1 MIINKITKET
11 LMSNQTSENNKRI
24 AKNTLFLYLRMFV
37 MMLTALFTSRIVLDV
52 LGAADYGLNNV
63 IGGVVVLF
71 SFLNAALLSATQR
84 FLNFYLGKKD
94 IKQANVV
101 FCMSMNTYLLL
112 SIIVIILGE
121 TIGLWFVN
129 TQLNIPSERLYA
141 AQWVYQFT
149 LLQFV
154 VNLLRVPYN
163 ASIIAYEKMNFYAY
177 ISLIEV
183 IAKLVVVYLLY
194 ITTYD
199 KLIFY
204 SFLYTI
210 VPFVIALAYKL
221 YCNNNFEITKYRAV
235 WDKIAFKEMF
245 SFSGWSL
252 FGSLANLAAQ
262 QGLNILIN
270 IFYGVTVNAAAGI
283 ANQVSNN
290 VYGFISNFQTAF
302 QPQIVKTYAAKEIEK
317 FHKLIFQTSKFS
329 YFMVIVLVMPILFT
343 IDGLL
348 EIWLKAVPEYTAI
361 FCRLILIFF
370 SIEAITAPLWMSVQ
384 ATGKIRNY
392 QILMASL
399 ILLNFP
405 IAYIVL
411 ENGLPVYT
419 VWIVRIIINII
430 TMTARCIYIKHKL
443 DFPLLPYVRQVII
456 PIITVTVVALLVP
469 IILNYWIYVFWNNMI
484 VVGFVTV
491 IVTLIDVYSIG
502 MNVHEKELVRGV
514 IRKKLSTFKQKI
526 KK

>member
-1 MIINKITKET
+1 
-11 LMSNQTSENNKRI
+11 MSNQTSDNNKRI

-52 LGAADYGLNNV
+52 LGAADYGLNDI

-71 SFLNAALLSATQR
+71 SFLNSALLSATQR
-84 FLNFYLGKKD
+84 FLNFHLGRQD
-94 IKQANVV
+94 YKQTNVV

-112 SIIVIILGE
+112 SIVVVVLGE
-121 TIGLWFVN
+121 TVGLWFVN
-129 TQLNIPSERLYA
+129 TQLNIPSERMYA

-149 LLQFV
+149 LIQFV
-154 VNLLRVPYN
+154 INLLRVPYN

-177 ISLIEV
+177 VSLVEV
-183 IAKLVVVYLLY
+183 IAKLLVVYLLY
-194 ITTYD
+194 ITTFD

-210 VPFVIALAYKL
+210 VPLIVAFIYKI
-221 YCNNNFEITKYRAV
+221 YCNRNFDTTKYKRI
-235 WDKIAFKEMF
+235 WDRIAFKEMF

-283 ANQVSNN
+283 ANQVSTN

-302 QPQIVKTYAAKEIEK
+302 QPQIVKTYAAKEVER

-329 YFMVIVLVMPILFT
+329 YFMVLVLVLPILFT
-343 IDGLL
+343 IDGILD
-348 EIWLKAVPEYTAI
+348 IWLKEVPKYTAI
-361 FCRLILIFF
+361 FCRLILVFL

-392 QILMASL
+392 QILVASL
-399 ILLNFP
+399 IFLNFP
-405 IAYIVL
+405 VAYIVL
-411 ENGLPVYT
+411 KLGMPVYS
-419 VWIVRIIINII
+419 VWVIRIIVNIVVMI
-430 TMTARCIYIKHKL
+430 ARYIYMKKKL
-443 DFPLLPYVRQVII
+443 NFPLLSYLKAVIAPILSVTFVAI
-456 PIITVTVVALLVP
+456 PIPL
-469 IILNYWIYVFWNNMI
+469 ILNYMIHGFWQNMI
-484 VVGFVTV
+484 IVGIATFALT
-491 IVTLIDVYSIG
+491 ILDVYFVG
-502 MNVHEKELVRGV
+502 MNTHEKLLVRNM
-514 IRKKLSTFKQKI
+514 ILKKIPFLKCKV
-526 KK
+526 

>member
-1 MIINKITKET
+1 
-11 LMSNQTSENNKRI
+11 MSTQTSDNNKRI

-71 SFLNAALLSATQR
+71 SFLNNALISATQR
-84 FLNFYLGKKD
+84 YLNFHLGRKD
-94 IKQANVV
+94 YKQTNVV
-101 FCMSMNTYLLL
+101 FCMSMNTYFLL
-112 SIIVIILGE
+112 SILVIILGE
-121 TIGLWFVN
+121 TVGIWFVD
-129 TQLNIPSERLYA
+129 TQLNIPPERMYA

-154 VNLLRVPYN
+154 ISLLRVPYN
-163 ASIIAYEKMNFYAY
+163 ASIIAYERMNFYAY
-177 ISLIEV
+177 VSLVEV
-183 IAKLVVVYLLY
+183 IAKLLVVYLLY
-194 ITTYD
+194 ITTFD

-210 VPFVIALAYKL
+210 VPLIVTFVYKL
-221 YCNNNFEITKYRAV
+221 YCNKCFDTTKYKAI
-235 WDKIAFKEMF
+235 WDKVAFKEMF

-302 QPQIVKTYAAKEIEK
+302 QPQIVKTYAAKEIER

-343 IDGLL
+343 IDGIL
-348 EIWLKAVPEYTAI
+348 EIWLKEVPEYTAI
-361 FCRLILIFF
+361 FCRLILIYL
-370 SIEAITAPLWMSVQ
+370 SCEAISAPLWMSVQ
-384 ATGKIRNY
+384 ATGKIRSY
-392 QILMASL
+392 QILMACL
-399 ILLNFP
+399 IFLNFP
-405 IAYIVL
+405 IAYVVL
-411 ENGLPVYT
+411 KLGLPVYS
-419 VWIVRIIINII
+419 VWVVRILVNVLVVV
-430 TMTARCIYIKHKL
+430 ARCLYMKNKL
-443 DFPLLPYVRQVII
+443 DFPLLPYLRYVML
-456 PIITVTVVALLVP
+456 PIL
-469 IILNYWIYVFWNNMI
+469 W
-484 VVGFVTV
+484 
-491 IVTLIDVYSIG
+491 VTLIALPLPILLHFAINGFWQNLIIVGGVTFVVTMIDVYYIG
-502 MNVHEKELVRGV
+502 MNAHEKEMARNM
-514 IRKKLSTFKQKI
+514 IFKKIPVLKNRMNNGKRI
-526 KK
+526 

>member
-1 MIINKITKET
+1 MT
-11 LMSNQTSENNKRI
+11 NQTSDNNKRI

-37 MMLTALFTSRIVLDV
+37 IMLTALFTSRIVLDV

-84 FLNFYLGKKD
+84 YINFYLGKQD
-94 IKQANVV
+94 YKQTNIV
-101 FCMSMNTYLLL
+101 FCMSMNTYFLL
-112 SIIVIILGE
+112 SILVIILGE
-121 TIGLWFVN
+121 TVGIWFVD
-129 TQLNIPSERLYA
+129 TQLNIPPERMYA

-154 VNLLRVPYN
+154 ISLLRVPYN
-163 ASIIAYEKMNFYAY
+163 ASIIAYERMNFYAY
-177 ISLIEV
+177 VSLVEV
-183 IAKLVVVYLLY
+183 IAKLLVVYLLY
-194 ITTYD
+194 ITTFD

-210 VPFVIALAYKL
+210 VPLIVTFIYKI
-221 YCNNNFEITKYRAV
+221 YCNKCFDTTKYKAI
-235 WDKIAFKEMF
+235 WDKVAFKEMF
-245 SFSGWSL
+245 GFSGWSL

-283 ANQVSNN
+283 ANQVSTN

-302 QPQIVKTYAAKEIEK
+302 QPQIVKTYAAKEIER

-343 IDGLL
+343 IDGIL
-348 EIWLKAVPEYTAI
+348 EIWLKEVPEYTAI
-361 FCRLILIFF
+361 FCRLILIYL

-392 QILMASL
+392 QMLMAGL
-399 ILLNFP
+399 IFLNFP

-411 ENGLPVYT
+411 KIGLPVYA
-419 VWIVRIIINII
+419 VWIVRIVVNIVVMI
-430 TMTARCIYIKHKL
+430 ARCIYMKRKL
-443 DFPLLPYVRQVII
+443 NFPLLPYIRAVIM
-456 PIITVTVVALLVP
+456 PIVSVTFVALPVP
-469 IILNYWIYVFWNNMI
+469 ILLHYSISGFWQNML
-484 VVGFVTV
+484 VVGIATFVLTV
-491 IVTLIDVYSIG
+491 ADVYLVG
-502 MNVHEKELVRGV
+502 MSMQERQMACNMVL
-514 IRKKLSTFKQKI
+514 KKIPFLKSKV
-526 KK
+526 

>member
-1 MIINKITKET
+1 
-11 LMSNQTSENNKRI
+11 MSNQSSDSNKRI
-24 AKNTLFLYLRMFV
+24 AKNTLFLYMRMFV

-71 SFLNAALLSATQR
+71 SFLNSAQLSATQR
-84 FLNFYLGKKD
+84 FLNFHLGRKD
-94 IKQANVV
+94 YKQTNVV
-101 FCMSMNTYLLL
+101 FCMSLNTYMLL
-112 SIIVIILGE
+112 SVLVVILGE
-121 TIGLWFVN
+121 TVGLWFVN
-129 TQLNIPSERLYA
+129 TQLNIPPERMYA

-149 LLQFV
+149 LVQFV
-154 VNLLRVPYN
+154 INLLRISYN
-163 ASIIAYEKMNFYAY
+163 ASIIAYERMNFFAY
-177 ISLIEV
+177 VSLVEV
-183 IAKLVVVYLLY
+183 ISKLLVVYLLY
-194 ITTYD
+194 ITTFD

-204 SFLYTI
+204 SFLYTVVPLVITI
-210 VPFVIALAYKL
+210 VYKL
-221 YCNNNFEITKYRAV
+221 YCNRNFDTTKYKAI
-235 WDKIAFKEMF
+235 WDKKTFKKMF

-302 QPQIVKTYAAKEIEK
+302 QPQIVKTYAAKEVER

-329 YFMVIVLVMPILFT
+329 YFMVIVLVLPILFT
-343 IDGLL
+343 IDGIL
-348 EIWLKAVPEYTAI
+348 EIWLTEVPEFTAI

-370 SIEAITAPLWMSVQ
+370 SIEAITAPLWMSIQ

-399 ILLNFP
+399 VFLNFP

-411 ENGLPVYT
+411 KVGLPVYT
-419 VWIVRIIINII
+419 VWIVRIIVNLV
-430 TMTARCIYIKHKL
+430 TMAARCIYMKKKL
-443 DFPLLPYVRQVII
+443 EFPLLPYLRNVMLPIVTVTIVALPI
-456 PIITVTVVALLVP
+456 PIILHYMVSGFWANLL
-469 IILNYWIYVFWNNMI
+469 I
-484 VVGFVTV
+484 VGFVTL
-491 IVTLIDVYSIG
+491 IVTMIDVYFVG
-502 MNVHEKELVRGV
+502 MNAHEKDIARNM
-514 IRKKLSTFKQKI
+514 IFKKIPILKSRI
-526 KK
+526 

>member
-1 MIINKITKET
+1 
-11 LMSNQTSENNKRI
+11 MSTQSQDNKRI
-24 AKNTLFLYLRMFV
+24 AKNTLFLYMRMFV

-71 SFLNAALLSATQR
+71 SFLNSALLSATQR
-84 FLNFYLGKKD
+84 FLNFYLGRKD
-94 IKQANVV
+94 YKQTNVV
-101 FCMSMNTYLLL
+101 FCMSLNTYILL
-112 SIIVIILGE
+112 SVLVIVLGE
-121 TIGLWFVN
+121 TIGLWFVD
-129 TQLNIPSERLYA
+129 TQLNIPPERMYA
-141 AQWVYQFT
+141 ARWVYQFT
-149 LLQFV
+149 LIQFV
-154 VNLLRVPYN
+154 ISLLRVPYN
-163 ASIIAYEKMNFYAY
+163 ASIIAYERMNFYAY

-183 IAKLVVVYLLY
+183 IARLLVVYLLY
-194 ITTYD
+194 LTTFD

-210 VPFVIALAYKL
+210 VPFMIALIYVI
-221 YCNNNFEITKYRAV
+221 YCNRHFDTTRYKTIWNKV
-235 WDKIAFKEMF
+235 AFKEMF

-252 FGSLANLAAQ
+252 FGSLANLSAQ

-302 QPQIVKTYAAKEIEK
+302 QPQIVKTYAAKEVER

-329 YFMVIVLVMPILFT
+329 YFMVIVLVLPILFT
-343 IDGLL
+343 IDGIL
-348 EIWLKAVPEYTAI
+348 EIWLKQVPEYTAV
-361 FCRLILIFF
+361 FCRLILIFL

-399 ILLNFP
+399 IFMNFP

-411 ENGLPVYT
+411 KMGLPVYT
-419 VWIVRIIINII
+419 VWIVRIVVNLA
-430 TMTARCIYIKHKL
+430 TMTARCIYMKKKM
-443 DFPLLPYVRQVII
+443 DFPLRPYIHNVII
-456 PIITVTVVALLVP
+456 PILSVTATALPVP
-469 IILNYWIYVFWNNMI
+469 IILHYLVSGFWMNLI
-484 VVGFVTV
+484 VVGLSTLAVT
-491 IVTLIDVYSIG
+491 ILDVYFVG
-502 MNVHEKELVRGV
+502 MNAHEKDMTRNMIL
-514 IRKKLSTFKQKI
+514 KKIPILKSRL
-526 KK
+526 

>member
-1 MIINKITKET
+1 
-11 LMSNQTSENNKRI
+11 MSNQTSDNNKRI

-52 LGAADYGLNNV
+52 LGAADYGLNNI

-71 SFLNAALLSATQR
+71 SFLNSALLSATQR
-84 FLNFYLGKKD
+84 FLNFHLGRQD
-94 IKQANVV
+94 YKQTNVV

-112 SIIVIILGE
+112 SIVVVVLGE
-121 TIGLWFVN
+121 TVGLWFVN
-129 TQLNIPSERLYA
+129 TQLNIPSERMYA

-149 LLQFV
+149 LIQFV
-154 VNLLRVPYN
+154 INLLRVPYN

-177 ISLIEV
+177 VSLVEV
-183 IAKLVVVYLLY
+183 IAKLLVVYLLY
-194 ITTYD
+194 ITTFD

-210 VPFVIALAYKL
+210 VPLIVAFIYKI
-221 YCNNNFEITKYRAV
+221 YCNRNFDTTKYKRI
-235 WDKIAFKEMF
+235 WDRIAFKEMF

-283 ANQVSNN
+283 ANQVSTN

-302 QPQIVKTYAAKEIEK
+302 QPQIVKTYAAKEVER

-329 YFMVIVLVMPILFT
+329 YFMVLVLVLPILFT
-343 IDGLL
+343 IDGILD
-348 EIWLKAVPEYTAI
+348 IWLKEVPKYTAI
-361 FCRLILIFF
+361 FCRLILVFL

-392 QILMASL
+392 QILVASL
-399 ILLNFP
+399 IFLNFP
-405 IAYIVL
+405 VAYIVL
-411 ENGLPVYT
+411 KLGMPVYS
-419 VWIVRIIINII
+419 VWVIRIIVNIVVMI
-430 TMTARCIYIKHKL
+430 ARYIYMKKKL
-443 DFPLLPYVRQVII
+443 NFPLLSYLKAVITPILSVTFVAI
-456 PIITVTVVALLVP
+456 PIPL
-469 IILNYWIYVFWNNMI
+469 ILNYMIHGFWQNMI
-484 VVGFVTV
+484 IVGIATFALT
-491 IVTLIDVYSIG
+491 ILDVYFVG
-502 MNVHEKELVRGV
+502 MNTHEKLLVRNM
-514 IRKKLSTFKQKI
+514 ILKKIPFLKCKV
-526 KK
+526 

>member
-1 MIINKITKET
+1 
-11 LMSNQTSENNKRI
+11 MSNQTSDNNKRI

-71 SFLNAALLSATQR
+71 SFLNNALISATQR
-84 FLNFYLGKKD
+84 YLNFHLGRKD
-94 IKQANVV
+94 YKQTNVV
-101 FCMSMNTYLLL
+101 FCMSMNTYFLL
-112 SIIVIILGE
+112 SILVIILGE
-121 TIGLWFVN
+121 TVGIWFVN
-129 TQLNIPSERLYA
+129 TQLNIPPERMYA

-154 VNLLRVPYN
+154 ISLLRVPYN
-163 ASIIAYEKMNFYAY
+163 ASIIAYERMNFYAY
-177 ISLIEV
+177 VSLVEV
-183 IAKLVVVYLLY
+183 IAKLLVVYLLY
-194 ITTYD
+194 VTTFD

-210 VPFVIALAYKL
+210 VPLIVTFIYKM
-221 YCNNNFEITKYRAV
+221 YCNKCFDTTKYRAI
-235 WDKIAFKEMF
+235 WDKVAFKEMF

-302 QPQIVKTYAAKEIEK
+302 QPQIVKTYAAKEFER

-329 YFMVIVLVMPILFT
+329 YFMVIILVMPILFT
-343 IDGLL
+343 IDGILQ
-348 EIWLKAVPEYTAI
+348 IWLKEVPEYTAI
-361 FCRLILIFF
+361 FCRLILIYL
-370 SIEAITAPLWMSVQ
+370 SCEAISAPLWMSVQ
-384 ATGKIRNY
+384 ATGKIRSY
-392 QILMASL
+392 QILMACL
-399 ILLNFP
+399 IFLNFP

-411 ENGLPVYT
+411 KIGLPVYS
-419 VWIVRIIINII
+419 VWVVRILVNALVVV
-430 TMTARCIYIKHKL
+430 ARCLYMKHKL
-443 DFPLLPYVRQVII
+443 DFPLFPYLRNVIF
-456 PIITVTVVALLVP
+456 PILWVTLVALPLP
-469 IILNYWIYVFWNNMI
+469 ILLHFAI
-484 VVGFVTV
+484 VGFWQNLIIVGGVTFL
-491 IVTLIDVYSIG
+491 VTMLDVYYIG
-502 MNVHEKELVRGV
+502 MNSHEKEMARNMVF
-514 IRKKLSTFKQKI
+514 KKIPILKNKTNNGKRI
-526 KK
+526 

>member
-1 MIINKITKET
+1 
-11 LMSNQTSENNKRI
+11 MSNQTSDNNKRI

-37 MMLTALFTSRIVLDV
+37 IMLTALFTSRIVLDV

-84 FLNFYLGKKD
+84 YINFYLGKQD
-94 IKQANVV
+94 YKQTNIV

-112 SIIVIILGE
+112 SILVVILGE
-121 TIGLWFVN
+121 TIGMWFVN
-129 TQLNIPSERLYA
+129 TQLNIPQDRVYA

-154 VNLLRVPYN
+154 INLLRVPYN
-163 ASIIAYEKMNFYAY
+163 ASIIAYERMNFYAY

-183 IAKLVVVYLLY
+183 IIKLLVVYLLY
-194 ITTYD
+194 ITSYD

-210 VPFVIALAYKL
+210 IPLSITVIYKW
-221 YCNNNFEITKYRAV
+221 YCNRNFETTKYRV
-235 WDKIAFKEMF
+235 IWDKVAFKEMF
-245 SFSGWSL
+245 CFSGWSL
-252 FGSLANLAAQ
+252 FGSLANLAAH

-283 ANQVSNN
+283 ANQISTN
-290 VYGFISNFQTAF
+290 VYQFISNFQTAF
-302 QPQIVKTYAAKEIEK
+302 QPQIIKTYAAKELEH
-317 FHKLIFQTSKFS
+317 FNKLIFQTSKFS
-329 YFMVIVLVMPILFT
+329 YFMVLVLVLPILFT
-343 IDGLL
+343 IDGILD
-348 EIWLKAVPEYTAI
+348 IWLKAVPEYTAI
-361 FCRLILIFF
+361 FCRLILVYF

-399 ILLNFP
+399 IFLNFP

-411 ENGLPVYT
+411 KLGLPVYSI
-419 VWIVRIIINII
+419 WIVRIMVNLFVMI
-430 TMTARCIYIKHKL
+430 ARCIYMKKKL
-443 DFPLLPYVRQVII
+443 NFPLLPYIKAVIMPIVSVTLVALPI
-456 PIITVTVVALLVP
+456 PILLYYTIHGFWQNMIIVGIITFALTVVDVYFVGMNTHEKLIAR
-469 IILNYWIYVFWNNMI
+469 NMI
-484 VVGFVTV
+484 
-491 IVTLIDVYSIG
+491 L
-502 MNVHEKELVRGV
+502 
-514 IRKKLSTFKQKI
+514 KKIPFLKSNI
-526 KK
+526 

>member
-1 MIINKITKET
+1 
-11 LMSNQTSENNKRI
+11 MSNQTSDNNKRI

-37 MMLTALFTSRIVLDV
+37 IMLTALFTSRIVLDV

-84 FLNFYLGKKD
+84 YINFYLGKQD
-94 IKQANVV
+94 YKQTNIV

-112 SIIVIILGE
+112 SILVVILGE
-121 TIGLWFVN
+121 TIGMWFVN
-129 TQLNIPSERLYA
+129 TQLNIPQDRVYA

-154 VNLLRVPYN
+154 INLLRVPYN
-163 ASIIAYEKMNFYAY
+163 ASIIAYERMNFYAY

-183 IAKLVVVYLLY
+183 IIKLLVVYLLY
-194 ITTYD
+194 ITSYD

-210 VPFVIALAYKL
+210 IPLSITVIYKW
-221 YCNNNFEITKYRAV
+221 YCNRNFETTKYRV
-235 WDKIAFKEMF
+235 IWDKVAFKEMF
-245 SFSGWSL
+245 CFSGWSL
-252 FGSLANLAAQ
+252 FGSLANLAAH

-283 ANQVSNN
+283 ANQISTN
-290 VYGFISNFQTAF
+290 VYQFISNFQTAF
-302 QPQIVKTYAAKEIEK
+302 QPQIIKTYAAKELEH
-317 FHKLIFQTSKFS
+317 FNKLIFQTSKFS
-329 YFMVIVLVMPILFT
+329 YFMVLVLVLPILFT
-343 IDGLL
+343 IDGILD
-348 EIWLKAVPEYTAI
+348 IWLKDVPEYTAI
-361 FCRLILIFF
+361 FCRLILVYF

-399 ILLNFP
+399 IFLNFP

-411 ENGLPVYT
+411 KLGLPVYSI
-419 VWIVRIIINII
+419 WIVRIMVNVVVMI
-430 TMTARCIYIKHKL
+430 ARCIYMKKKL
-443 DFPLLPYVRQVII
+443 NFPLLPYIKAVIMPIVSVTLVALPI
-456 PIITVTVVALLVP
+456 PILLYYTIHGFWQNMIIVGIITFALTVVDVYFVGMNTHEKLIAR
-469 IILNYWIYVFWNNMI
+469 NMI
-484 VVGFVTV
+484 
-491 IVTLIDVYSIG
+491 L
-502 MNVHEKELVRGV
+502 
-514 IRKKLSTFKQKI
+514 KKIPFLKSNI
-526 KK
+526 

>member
-1 MIINKITKET
+1 
-11 LMSNQTSENNKRI
+11 MSNQTSDNNKRI

-37 MMLTALFTSRIVLDV
+37 IMLTALFTSRIVLDV

-84 FLNFYLGKKD
+84 YINFYLGKQD
-94 IKQANVV
+94 YKQTNIV

-112 SIIVIILGE
+112 SILVVILGE
-121 TIGLWFVN
+121 TIGMWFVN
-129 TQLNIPSERLYA
+129 TQLNIPQDRVYA

-154 VNLLRVPYN
+154 INLLRVPYN
-163 ASIIAYEKMNFYAY
+163 ASIIAYERMNFYAY

-183 IAKLVVVYLLY
+183 IIKLLVVYLLY
-194 ITTYD
+194 ITSYD

-210 VPFVIALAYKL
+210 IPLSITVIYKW
-221 YCNNNFEITKYRAV
+221 YCNRNFETTKYRV
-235 WDKIAFKEMF
+235 IWDKVAFKEMF
-245 SFSGWSL
+245 CFSGWSL
-252 FGSLANLAAQ
+252 FGSLANLAAH

-283 ANQVSNN
+283 ANQISTN
-290 VYGFISNFQTAF
+290 VYQFISNFQTAF
-302 QPQIVKTYAAKEIEK
+302 QPQIIKTYAAKELEH
-317 FHKLIFQTSKFS
+317 FNKLIFQTSKFS
-329 YFMVIVLVMPILFT
+329 YFMVLVLVLPIFFT
-343 IDGLL
+343 IDGILD
-348 EIWLKAVPEYTAI
+348 IWLKAVPEYTAI
-361 FCRLILIFF
+361 FCRLILVYF

-399 ILLNFP
+399 IFLNFP

-411 ENGLPVYT
+411 KLGLPVYSI
-419 VWIVRIIINII
+419 WIVRIMVNLVVMI
-430 TMTARCIYIKHKL
+430 ARCIYMKKKL
-443 DFPLLPYVRQVII
+443 NFPLLPYIKAVIMPIVSVTLVALPI
-456 PIITVTVVALLVP
+456 PILLYYT
-469 IILNYWIYVFWNNMI
+469 IHGFWQNMI
-484 VVGFVTV
+484 IVGIITFALTV
-491 IVTLIDVYSIG
+491 IDVYFVG
-502 MNVHEKELVRGV
+502 MNTHEKLIARNM
-514 IRKKLSTFKQKI
+514 ILKKIPFLKSNI
-526 KK
+526 